1 MSRTARLFQL
11 MQALRSAA
19 PPVRA
24 ESLAQETGMSLRTIY
39 RDIDELRA
47 LGAVIEGEAGFG
59 YTLREDA
66 ALPPLGFEPDE
77 LEALVLGLKEVAEIA
92 DPALGKAAMS
102 ALSKIR
108 ARVPA
113 GQARR
118 LEHAVL
124 SARRFR
130 KPAAPGVDVAA
141 LRSAAWEELVVSFA
155 YKDAEGRESERSV
168 KPLGIVYMSDAH
180 VLLAWCLLRR
190 DFRAFRLDRMAELV
204 VSGQSFRPERVPLL
218 REHIARIR
226 GGYPPAPGKSD

>member
-24 ESLAQETGMSLRTIY
+24 ENLAQETGVSLRTIY

-66 ALPPLGFEPDE
+66 ALPPLGFEADE

-124 SARRFR
+124 SARRLR
-130 KPAAPGVDVAA
+130 KPAAPSVDVAA
-141 LRSAAWEELVVSFA
+141 LRGATWDEKIVRFHYE
-155 YKDAEGRESERSV
+155 DAEGRASVRDV
-168 KPLGIVYMSDAH
+168 KPLGIVFLTDAH
-180 VLLAWCLLRR
+180 VLLAWCLLRA
-190 DFRAFRLDRMAELV
+190 DFRAFRLDRMVALEVLE
-204 VSGQSFRPERVPLL
+204 QSFRPERVALL
-218 REHIARIR
+218 RQHLKQIR
-226 GGYPPAPGKSD
+226 GEYPPVASGGA